1 VPLAAAGVLMMISM
15 IVVVASLKV
24 SFVVSIV
31 VVSIVKLVRTEGF
44 DKRQIDRVIK
54 LIRQNAI
61 MRVGGS

>member
-1 VPLAAAGVLMMISM
+1 MMISM